1 MDRIEISLPKEVREL
16 LRLLEVKGFEGW
28 CVGGC
33 VRDSLL
39 GRAPG
44 DWDITTNALPGD
56 IKDCFSQFTTIDTG
70 LKHGT
75 VTVLLG
81 GLPIEVTTYRSD
93 GAYLDHRHP
102 EEVQFCPHLEDD
114 LSRRDFTINAL
125 AYHPE
130 HGLRDLFGGIEDLRC
145 RLLRCVGD
153 PERRFTEDALRILR
167 CLRFSSVLRFSID
180 PFTGKALLEKSGLL
194 SAVSQERIQA
204 ELSKLLTGAAAEQI
218 LREYS
223 PVLFS
228 VLPELAP
235 MKGCGQE
242 NPYHCFD
249 VWEHSLH
256 VLGAAAPD
264 PFLRWAAL
272 LHDCGKPGCKF
283 YDSDSVAHFY
293 RHESESTAIAEQI
306 LLRLRFSRRDM
317 ETILALVRR
326 HGEHPP
332 LPEKRI
338 KRLLAELGEENL
350 FRLFALM
357 KSDLSA
363 QAPHLY
369 QERIG
374 GILEC
379 EALAREILKRN
390 DCLTLRQLAVNGRD
404 LMELGIP
411 PSPTLG
417 EILKTLLEEV
427 LNGQLPNERNVLLRR
442 ARKLLQKRTP
452 TG

>member
-1 MDRIEISLPKEVREL
+1 MDKIEISLPKEVQEL
-16 LRLLEVKGFEGW
+16 LRLLEAKGFEGW

-44 DWDITTNALPGD
+44 DWDVTTNALPEE
-56 IKDCFSQFTTIDTG
+56 IKDCFSQFSTIDTG

-75 VTVLLG
+75 VTVILG

-102 EEVQFCPHLEDD
+102 ERVRFCPHLEDD

-125 AYHPE
+125 AYHPKQ
-130 HGLRDLFGGIEDLRC
+130 GLLDRFGGIEDLRC

-167 CLRFSSVLRFSID
+167 CLRFSSVLGFSID

-194 SAVSQERIQA
+194 SAVSPERIQA
-204 ELSKLLTGAAAEQI
+204 ELSKLLTGAAAEQV

-235 MKGCGQE
+235 MKDCGQE

-293 RHESESTAIAEQI
+293 RHETESTAIAEQI

-338 KRLLAELGEENL
+338 KRLLAELEEENL

-357 KSDLSA
+357 KADLSA

-390 DCLTLRQLAVNGRD
+390 DCLTLRQLAVNGHD

-411 PSPTLG
+411 PGPALG
-417 EILKTLLEEV
+417 KLLNALLEEV
-427 LNGQLPNERNVLLRR
+427 LDGRLQNEKTALL
-442 ARKLLQKRTP
+442 ARSGEIVRSSRTP
-452 TG
+452 